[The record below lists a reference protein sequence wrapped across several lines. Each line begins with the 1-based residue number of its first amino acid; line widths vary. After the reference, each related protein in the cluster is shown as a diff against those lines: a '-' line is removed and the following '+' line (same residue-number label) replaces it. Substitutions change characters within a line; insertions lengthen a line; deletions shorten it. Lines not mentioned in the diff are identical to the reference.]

1 MEESNNKCPEF
12 VQEILQ
18 KMNLDPKDLTKEKE
32 IKTDSSSD
40 EDETLDLQIKAISP
54 SKYFGKRVS
63 FDYHNLKK
71 IEKPILRRTSLLE
84 KIQEK
89 KELALFAKKEDKILV
104 KFDEKIEEIKNEEP
118 KNSDSHENQ
127 QKKPQKKSILKNT
140 CFSEQLDITKIFT
153 DRKFYQEIIEKIE
166 KECGDNQELLKE
178 KLTGFYNE
186 FLVKTLNENRK
197 ENIVNLLQVRN
208 FY

>member
-1 MEESNNKCPEF
+1 MEESQKKCPAF
-12 VQEILQ
+12 VQEILE
-18 KMNLDPKDLTKEKE
+18 KMNLDANEITKEKE

-84 KIQEK
+84 KVQEK
-89 KELALFAKKEDKILV
+89 KEIPLFVKKEDKILV
-104 KFDEKIEEIKNEEP
+104 KFDEKIEEIKTEEP
-118 KNSDSHENQ
+118 KSSESNENK

-140 CFSEQLDITKIFT
+140 CFSEQLDISKIFI
-153 DRKFYQEIIEKIE
+153 DKKFYQEIIKEIE
-166 KECGDNQELLKE
+166 MKCGDNQELLKE
-178 KLTGFYNE
+178 NLTVFYNE
-186 FLVKTLNENRK
+186 FLVKNLHESKK
-197 ENIVNLLQVRN
+197 ENIVKLLQV
-208 FY
+208 F